1 MLRPL
6 RWTAPRVGKL
16 SGWHSAASRA
26 KRRYRKITHRAIAIP
41 PEGDLP
47 LSAALRLTPFL
58 LSGLGLLLVSG
69 CAGSL
74 QESLQA
80 DPQLQDRPVFSD
92 TELEAQSQAQGDLD
106 DPETDAETAIATP
119 DEDDETPAADRA
131 GAARLLSEV
140 PDDLR
145 PYVQD
150 WLTLGLGSEG
160 SRSSTAAAAPS
171 PDFRPNQPITRGEFA
186 QWLLTANN
194 RFYQDQPAKRIR
206 PATSSTTPAFQ
217 DVPGSHP
224 YFAAIQGLAE
234 AGIIPSAKTGNATA
248 VTFRPDAPLT
258 REDLVLWKVPLD
270 SRAALP
276 TATADAVT
284 TVWGFQDTAQ
294 IEPLALRAV
303 LADHQNGDFANIRRA
318 FGYTT
323 LFQPERGVS
332 QAEAAAALW
341 RFGTQTEGISAE
353 DLLKRPNGQADSA
366 DSATPAGPL

>member
-1 MLRPL
+1 
-6 RWTAPRVGKL
+6 
-16 SGWHSAASRA
+16 
-26 KRRYRKITHRAIAIP
+26 
-41 PEGDLP
+41 
-47 LSAALRLTPFL
+47 LSAALRLTSFL

-92 TELEAQSQAQGDLD
+92 AEPEVQPETPADLD
-106 DPETDAETAIATP
+106 APEADSDTTAAP
-119 DEDDETPAADRA
+119 ESDTPAADGFATVPPRGSG
-131 GAARLLSEV
+131 GAVLLSEV
-140 PDDLR
+140 PEDLR
-145 PYVQD
+145 PYVQS
-150 WLTLGLGSEG
+150 WLALGLGPEG
-160 SRSSTAAAAPS
+160 NRTSTAAASPS

-194 RFYQDQPAKRIR
+194 RFYQDQSAKRIR
-206 PATSSTTPAFQ
+206 PATSSTTPTFQ

-258 REDLVLWKVPLD
+258 REALVLWKVPLD

-276 TATADAVT
+276 PATAEAVT

-323 LFQPERGVS
+323 LFQPQKGVF

-353 DLLKRPNGQADSA
+353 DLLKRSSGQGQPPA
-366 DSATPAGPL
+366 SATPTGPL